1 MIRSSLE
8 LIKQSLTSYDL
19 KFDILYENRK
29 SEENGDEYNELIE
42 NCLNYISILE
52 NKIKNDEYEYQSEKH
67 IIEKLYNACLA
78 IHSKLF
84 APYFISLKPEDRDKE
99 DIIEKLI
106 NVIDEY
112 NSQNS
117 DNKIIFD
124 NNYKVLD
131 FLDKDISAIYYI
143 WNNLLEREIYYILDN
158 VAKYTKNRI
167 SIENEIVAGQ
177 VQIKINELDF
187 NVFVYNNSD
196 ESIDNIKRALKQ
208 RYQKEVLDMLGI
220 TIEYYKNE
228 KNSEIY
234 NNNFE
239 EGAVVVEIK
248 IPNIYKIRREKG

>member
-1 MIRSSLE
+1 M
-8 LIKQSLTSYDL
+8 
-19 KFDILYENRK
+19 
-29 SEENGDEYNELIE
+29 
-42 NCLNYISILE
+42 
-52 NKIKNDEYEYQSEKH
+52 
-67 IIEKLYNACLA
+67 
-78 IHSKLF
+78 
-84 APYFISLKPEDRDKE
+84 
-99 DIIEKLI
+99 
-106 NVIDEY
+106 
-112 NSQNS
+112 
-117 DNKIIFD
+117 
-124 NNYKVLD
+124 
-131 FLDKDISAIYYI
+131 
-143 WNNLLEREIYYILDN
+143 DN

>member
-1 MIRSSLE
+1 M
-8 LIKQSLTSYDL
+8 
-19 KFDILYENRK
+19 
-29 SEENGDEYNELIE
+29 
-42 NCLNYISILE
+42 
-52 NKIKNDEYEYQSEKH
+52 
-67 IIEKLYNACLA
+67 
-78 IHSKLF
+78 
-84 APYFISLKPEDRDKE
+84 
-99 DIIEKLI
+99 
-106 NVIDEY
+106 
-112 NSQNS
+112 
-117 DNKIIFD
+117 
-124 NNYKVLD
+124 
-131 FLDKDISAIYYI
+131 
-143 WNNLLEREIYYILDN
+143 
-158 VAKYTKNRI
+158 
-167 SIENEIVAGQ
+167 AGQ

>member
-1 MIRSSLE
+1 M
-8 LIKQSLTSYDL
+8 
-19 KFDILYENRK
+19 
-29 SEENGDEYNELIE
+29 
-42 NCLNYISILE
+42 
-52 NKIKNDEYEYQSEKH
+52 
-67 IIEKLYNACLA
+67 
-78 IHSKLF
+78 
-84 APYFISLKPEDRDKE
+84 
-99 DIIEKLI
+99 
-106 NVIDEY
+106 IDEY